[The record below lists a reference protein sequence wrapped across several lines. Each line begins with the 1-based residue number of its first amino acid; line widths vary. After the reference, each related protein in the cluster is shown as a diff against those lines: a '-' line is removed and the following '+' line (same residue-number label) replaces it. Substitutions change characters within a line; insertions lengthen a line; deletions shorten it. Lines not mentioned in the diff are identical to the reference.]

1 MIKTLALPSSYS
13 QLIMLKIQS
22 EGRWL
27 KGTIGAKRGIRSKPV
42 MSSKTPWTGI
52 NLSWKKTRERGVRTV
67 QAEGADY
74 AKVWRWGFC
83 NKNMIFILTEH
94 LQHPGTRLSPWYILS
109 HLILPATLCVKYYGL
124 PFTDEETNRIQTQV
138 CLHLKS
144 NFFSY
149 CLLPT
154 NRKSQVYLIFKELSV

>member
-27 KGTIGAKRGIRSKPV
+27 KGTIGTKRGIRSKPV
-42 MSSKTPWTGI
+42 MSSKTPWIGV
-52 NLSWKKTRERGVRTV
+52 NLSWKKTSEQGVRTV
-67 QAEGADY
+67 QAEEADY

-83 NKNMIFILTEH
+83 NKNTIFILTEH

-109 HLILPATLCVKYYGL
+109 HLILPGILCVKYYGL

-138 CLHLKS
+138 CLHLKA
-144 NFFSY
+144 NFFQIASSQ
-149 CLLPT
+149 LIG
-154 NRKSQVYLIFKELSV
+154 RAKSI